1 MKKDYTDEQYKIADN
16 LMHSALRRDYAVD
29 SMIKGF
35 FRPRKVSNPQAEKTI
50 KQESEE
56 IVSKLDGM
64 TTEERFEIFDCINK
78 LGHYHS
84 TMSMLDNLEKGTILN
99 HHTFM
104 LRSAYSVYEIYYD
117 SKVNGYLDTLE
128 IVQNNSEDLK
138 KGKLDIKSSFN
149 NLDERDKNA
158 IVNRL
163 KARMTEA
170 QATVEKPNNFE
181 EFKKANND
189 IKLFSILEN
198 IIKREKEEEQ
208 ER

>member
-1 MKKDYTDEQYKIADN
+1 MKKDYTDEQYKIADD
-16 LMHSALRRDYAVD
+16 LMHSALRRDYAVE

-50 KQESEE
+50 KNESEE

-64 TTEERFEIFDCINK
+64 TTEERFEIFDCIYK

-84 TMSMLDNLEKGTILN
+84 TMSMLDNLEKGIVLN

-104 LRSAYSVYEIYYD
+104 LRSAFSVYEIYYD
-117 SKVNGYLDTLE
+117 ARVNNYLDFLE
-128 IVQNNSEDLK
+128 NLQKKSEELK
-138 KGKLDIKSSFN
+138 KGKLDIKKSFDS
-149 NLDERDKNA
+149 LDARDKKA

-163 KARMTEA
+163 NTRKKEA
-170 QATVEKPNNFE
+170 QAIIEKPNCFE
-181 EFKKANND
+181 DFKKANND
-189 IKLFSILEN
+189 IRLFSVLEN
-198 IIKREKEEEQ
+198 TIAKEKEEEQ